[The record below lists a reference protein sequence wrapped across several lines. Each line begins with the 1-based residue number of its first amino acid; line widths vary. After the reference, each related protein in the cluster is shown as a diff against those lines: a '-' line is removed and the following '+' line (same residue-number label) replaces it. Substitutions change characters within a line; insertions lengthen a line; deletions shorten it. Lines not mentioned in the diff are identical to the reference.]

1 MIAFPRLLLVI
12 HAMCAVCLAAKS
24 DTSRKLR
31 RSVQSD
37 EVRSGESDAAA
48 NMAQLA
54 PVVTDASSSEIKL
67 ISSMEALQQS
77 EEQGEDPES
86 PKAQVQKKL
95 VALIWLERTYQLNLD
110 SMSEAAYTAKITEG
124 KAGLEKDT
132 SPAMATMLSKMRAE
146 MHQFAVPFY
155 QDVVKDELKRI
166 RERQKLLLD
175 KEIALDAKGD
185 NSNNDD
191 DAASLTEE
199 SSAAAKRQK
208 AKKQKDPE
216 AEEAEKQQR
225 RSQSNVFVWIMT
237 CVMGGLILLVVGIAC
252 VVRNR
257 PRSTD

>member
-1 MIAFPRLLLVI
+1 MIAFPRLLFVI
-12 HAMCAVCLAAKS
+12 HAMCAVCPAAKS
-24 DTSRKLR
+24 EISRTLR

-37 EVRSGESDAAA
+37 EIHEAVSDVAA
-48 NMAQLA
+48 NMAQLD
-54 PVVTDASSSEIKL
+54 PLVTDASSSEIKL

-86 PKAQVQKKL
+86 PKVQVQKKL
-95 VALIWLERTYQLNLD
+95 AALIWLERTYQLNLD

-124 KAGLEKDT
+124 KAGLEQDT

-166 RERQKLLLD
+166 RGRQKLLLD
-175 KEIALDAKGD
+175 QEIALDAEGD
-185 NSNNDD
+185 NSNTDD
-191 DAASLTEE
+191 ESASLTEE
-199 SSAAAKRQK
+199 SPGAAGRQK

-216 AEEAEKQQR
+216 AEEAEKHHR
-225 RSQSNVFVWIMT
+225 RSQSSRFVGIMT
-237 CVMGGLILLVVGIAC
+237 CLMGGLILLVVAIAC
-252 VVRNR
+252 VVKVR